1 MTRGTNMTNDYM
13 QTNDLDYASPEEQ
26 EEYNRYL
33 DILETI
39 ISSRVPDVM
48 ELQEQAADANPDVDL
63 NPDDEC
69 LEDCGSEF

>member
-1 MTRGTNMTNDYM
+1 MIDYM

-39 ISSRVPDVM
+39 IISRVPDVM
-48 ELQEQAADANPDVDL
+48 ELQEQAADADPDVDM
-63 NPDDEC
+63 NADDEC
-69 LEDCGSEF
+69 LEDCGSQW

>member
-1 MTRGTNMTNDYM
+1 MIDYM

-39 ISSRVPDVM
+39 ITNRVPDVM
-48 ELQEQAADANPDVDL
+48 ELQEQAADADPDVDM
-63 NPDDEC
+63 NADDEC
-69 LEDCGSEF
+69 LEDCGSQW

>member
-1 MTRGTNMTNDYM
+1 MKYNYM

-39 ISSRVPDVM
+39 ISSHVPDVA
-48 ELQEQAADANPDVDL
+48 ELQDQAIDADHDVDM
-63 NPDDEC
+63 NADDEC
-69 LEDCGSEF
+69 LEDCRSEF

>member
-1 MTRGTNMTNDYM
+1 MINDYS

-39 ISSRVPDVM
+39 ISSRVPDTLG
-48 ELQEQAADANPDVDL
+48 LQEQALAAAFDVDC

-69 LEDCGSEF
+69 LDDCGTEW

>member
-1 MTRGTNMTNDYM
+1 MSYDYM

-39 ISSRVPDVM
+39 ISSRVLDTL
-48 ELQEQAADANPDVDL
+48 ELQDQAADADPDVDL
-63 NPDDEC
+63 DPNDEC
-69 LEDCGSEF
+69 LEDCGSEW

>member
-1 MTRGTNMTNDYM
+1 MTNDYM

-39 ISSRVPDVM
+39 ISSHVPDVM
-48 ELQEQAADANPDVDL
+48 ELQEQAADADPDVDM
-63 NPDDEC
+63 NADDEC

>member
-1 MTRGTNMTNDYM
+1 MSYDYM

-39 ISSRVPDVM
+39 ISSSVPDVT
-48 ELQEQAADANPDVDL
+48 ELQEQAADANPDVDM

-69 LEDCGSEF
+69 LEDCGTEW

>member
-1 MTRGTNMTNDYM
+1 MIDYM

-48 ELQEQAADANPDVDL
+48 ELQEQAADADPDVDM
-63 NPDDEC
+63 NADDEC
-69 LEDCGSEF
+69 LEDCRSQW

>member
-1 MTRGTNMTNDYM
+1 MINDYS

-39 ISSRVPDVM
+39 ISSSVPDVT
-48 ELQEQAADANPDVDL
+48 ELQEQAADADPDVDM
-63 NPDDEC
+63 NADDEC
-69 LEDCGSEF
+69 LEDCGSNW

>member
-1 MTRGTNMTNDYM
+1 MTNDYM

-39 ISSRVPDVM
+39 ISSRVPDVT

>member
-1 MTRGTNMTNDYM
+1 MTNIYM
-13 QTNDLDYASPEEQ
+13 QTKDLDYASPEEQ

-48 ELQEQAADANPDVDL
+48 ELQEQAADANPDVDM
-63 NPDDEC
+63 NADDEC
-69 LEDCGSEF
+69 LEDCGSEW

>member
-1 MTRGTNMTNDYM
+1 MSYDYM

-39 ISSRVPDVM
+39 ISSRVPDVT
-48 ELQEQAADANPDVDL
+48 ELQEQALAANPDVDCDP
-63 NPDDEC
+63 NDEC
-69 LEDCGSEF
+69 LEDCGTEW

>member
-1 MTRGTNMTNDYM
+1 MTNDYR
-13 QTNDLDYASPEEQ
+13 QTKDLDYASPEEQ

-39 ISSRVPDVM
+39 ITSRVPDAL
-48 ELQEQAADANPDVDL
+48 ELQEQALAADFDVDM

>member
-1 MTRGTNMTNDYM
+1 MSDYM
-13 QTNDLDYASPEEQ
+13 QDPRDLDYASPEEQ

-39 ISSRVPDVM
+39 ISSRVPDVT
-48 ELQEQAADANPDVDL
+48 ELQEQALAADPDVDM
-63 NPDDEC
+63 NADDEC

>member
-1 MTRGTNMTNDYM
+1 MSYDYM

-39 ISSRVPDVM
+39 ISSHVPDAL
-48 ELQEQAADANPDVDL
+48 ELQEQAADANPDVDM
-63 NPDDEC
+63 NADDEC
-69 LEDCGSEF
+69 LEDCGTEW

>member
-1 MTRGTNMTNDYM
+1 MINDYS

-39 ISSRVPDVM
+39 ISSRVPDVT
-48 ELQEQAADANPDVDL
+48 ELQEQAADANPDVDM
-63 NPDDEC
+63 NADDEC